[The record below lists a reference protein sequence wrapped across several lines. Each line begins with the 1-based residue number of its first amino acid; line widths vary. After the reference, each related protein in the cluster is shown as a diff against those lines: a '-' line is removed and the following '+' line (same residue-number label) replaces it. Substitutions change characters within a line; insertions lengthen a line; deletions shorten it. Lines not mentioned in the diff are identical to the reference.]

1 MCPPCQLHSKVSE
14 LHSGVMGFNYWVFF
28 KGEKPMCQSCEHCA
42 VQCCL
47 MCFTHLSHWRQRR
60 AREMCADQ
68 GPVLKEKPMCQ
79 PLGPTANARYCTTI
93 LPILIS
99 VNHWGPDALQHY
111 TATMPN
117 SNLNNKM
124 QCNVFLQSAAQCL
137 AVHFKEEK
145 NAMFKCYN
153 VAM

>member
-1 MCPPCQLHSKVSE
+1 MCPPCQLHSKCTPVSWS
-14 LHSGVMGFNYWVFF
+14 LRTGIG

-47 MCFTHLSHWRQRR
+47 MCFTHLSHWWQRH

-79 PLGPTANARYCTTI
+79 PLGPTANARYCITI

-99 VNHWGPDALQHY
+99 VNHWGPDAPQHY

-117 SNLNNKM
+117 SNLNNTIL
-124 QCNVFLQSAAQCL
+124 QCNFL
-137 AVHFKEEK
+137 
-145 NAMFKCYN
+145 
-153 VAM
+153 